1 MGKSFWLAVIPWLW
15 RQICWHVSSR
25 MYKSSL
31 LGRDHLHFEK
41 ISFFTLFLFIL
52 IPPKFN
58 LVILDSRFSF
68 RTQTSKV
75 QLVQVSRFKIP
86 RFRGSRFGVNSI
98 QVLNTSHIPDLQNN
112 FEVSNLWKLWK
123 YFNIMKTKRIFFQ
136 NQTLPNL
143 EKSTRVLLKSRI
155 YFSRSL
161 VDDWGPSVHVF
172 CSRRRTISAVSPKYN
187 LSVGCDSTFAA

>member
-58 LVILDSRFSF
+58 LVIVDSRFSF

-98 QVLNTSHIPDLQNN
+98 QVLNTSYIPDLQNN
-112 FEVSNLWKLWK
+112 SEVSNLWKPK
-123 YFNIMKTKRIFFQ
+123 GFFFKIRRY
-136 NQTLPNL
+136 LIS
-143 EKSTRVLLKSRI
+143 KKVCTRVVLKSRI